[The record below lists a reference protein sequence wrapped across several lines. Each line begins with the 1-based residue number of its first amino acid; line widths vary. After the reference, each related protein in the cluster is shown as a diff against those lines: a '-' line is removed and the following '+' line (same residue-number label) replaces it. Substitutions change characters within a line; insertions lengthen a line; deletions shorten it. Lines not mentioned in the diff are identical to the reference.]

1 VVTDLDLGMLVVGSV
16 ALASGFIGVCAAAL
30 HMKRG
35 ASGHGMRATLVAAC
49 QAGVLTPFGLLLL
62 GYVFA
67 WADFS
72 SAIYVAIGLAMFA
85 ASGVLLHTMRQ
96 NAASGPNASEP

>member
-1 VVTDLDLGMLVVGSV
+1 MLVVGTV
-16 ALASGFIGVCAAAL
+16 ALASGFIGVGAAAL

-35 ASGHGMRATLVAAC
+35 ASGHGMRLTLIAAC

-62 GYVFA
+62 SYVFA

-72 SAIYVAIGLAMFA
+72 SAIYVAFGLVMFA
-85 ASGVLLHTMRQ
+85 ASGVLLHAIGQ
-96 NAASGPNASEP
+96 NAASRMNASKP